1 MTFGWQSPSNI
12 ALVKYW
18 GKRNPQLPSNPS
30 ISFTLDACHTKTQT
44 TFTDGQGVR
53 VLLDGQPAPN
63 FVPKVQQFIERIS
76 PRHPWLQDYHLAIS
90 THNSFPHSSGIAS
103 SASGLSALAL
113 CVVDMAMH
121 LGQPLNAKDAR
132 QEASILARLGSG
144 SASRSIYGGL
154 VVWGGTPSVP
164 GSDDHF
170 ALPYPHPVHPLFATF
185 RDVVM
190 LVDVGQKAVSSTAVH
205 ALMEG
210 HPFAAQR
217 FAQAH
222 THLARLQTIL
232 AEGDVGAFL
241 DLVEGEALT
250 LHGLMM
256 SSSPSYLL
264 MRPQTLA
271 ILEAIRV
278 YRKETGL
285 PIGFTLDAGANVH
298 VLFPEEAEQK
308 AMVFVKDV
316 LAPFAKDGRFIAD
329 RIGAGPLPL

>member
-1 MTFGWQSPSNI
+1 M
-12 ALVKYW
+12 
-18 GKRNPQLPSNPS
+18 
-30 ISFTLDACHTKTQT
+30 
-44 TFTDGQGVR
+44 
-53 VLLDGQPAPN
+53 
-63 FVPKVQQFIERIS
+63 
-76 PRHPWLQDYHLAIS
+76 
-90 THNSFPHSSGIAS
+90 
-103 SASGLSALAL
+103 
-113 CVVDMAMH
+113 
-121 LGQPLNAKDAR
+121 
-132 QEASILARLGSG
+132 
-144 SASRSIYGGL
+144 
-154 VVWGGTPSVP
+154 
-164 GSDDHF
+164 
-170 ALPYPHPVHPLFATF
+170 
-185 RDVVM
+185 
-190 LVDVGQKAVSSTAVH
+190 
-205 ALMEG
+205 
-210 HPFAAQR
+210 
-217 FAQAH
+217 
-222 THLARLQTIL
+222 
-232 AEGDVGAFL
+232 GAFL